1 MLSRSHA
8 QLTHNWHAHRQ
19 TQIDADTQ
27 IQRPH
32 RYRQHSKS
40 IWSEAKK
47 AFGFS
52 PKTFRPTAVALFST
66 QSRYSWT
73 EFSFSIESFSRS
85 KLWMWKWKWVYRYR
99 ERNFPND
106 PLRLRTGNPTSEQPK
121 TSAQVC
127 HLFLSSTMFSPIS
140 RVCIRV
146 CSLFCF
152 CFSFFCG
159 KMKGEPKKSIYI
171 YIRKRSL
178 QARQPLPTPVFPTIF
193 PAVSRLP
200 FFLTCHAFFPSQTP
214 PLILP
219 RQWENSRQTFFR
231 FACNSSSLQRR
242 WKQRKRYGA

>member
-106 PLRLRTGNPTSEQPK
+106 PLRLRTSNPTSEQPK

-140 RVCIRV
+140 RVSMC
-146 CSLFCF
+146 LFVF
-152 CFSFFCG
+152 VASSVSVLVSFVARWRG
-159 KMKGEPKKSIYI
+159 NPKKKKYIHIY
-171 YIRKRSL
+171 KKKVTPSEATSSL
-178 QARQPLPTPVFPTIF
+178 SSFPYHFPCRISFAVFSHMPRIF
-193 PAVSRLP
+193 PQPNSPSYFTQTMGKLSADIFSVRL
-200 FFLTCHAFFPSQTP
+200 
-214 PLILP
+214 
-219 RQWENSRQTFFR
+219 
-231 FACNSSSLQRR
+231 
-242 WKQRKRYGA
+242 